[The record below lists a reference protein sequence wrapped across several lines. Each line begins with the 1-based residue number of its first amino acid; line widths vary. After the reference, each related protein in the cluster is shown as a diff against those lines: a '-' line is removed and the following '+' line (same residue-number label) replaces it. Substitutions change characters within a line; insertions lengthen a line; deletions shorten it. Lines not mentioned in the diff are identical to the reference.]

1 MWQGVMT
8 DILERVKVHVVG
20 PSQVNPMG
28 HAVEMEADEFYE
40 LLHYA
45 EELEDIVK
53 GRIIRTFCW
62 HNWEKWSDPFC
73 GTWTNPEEPAES
85 ESASRGYMSQR
96 RTCKKCGRVSYRKCR

>member
-8 DILERVKVHVVG
+8 DILERAKVHVVG

-28 HAVEMEADEFYE
+28 HAVEMEAAEFYE

-62 HNWEKWSDPFC
+62 HKWEKWSTPFC
-73 GTWTNPEEPAES
+73 GSWIDPESPPEAD
-85 ESASRGYMSQR
+85 AKGYMTQR